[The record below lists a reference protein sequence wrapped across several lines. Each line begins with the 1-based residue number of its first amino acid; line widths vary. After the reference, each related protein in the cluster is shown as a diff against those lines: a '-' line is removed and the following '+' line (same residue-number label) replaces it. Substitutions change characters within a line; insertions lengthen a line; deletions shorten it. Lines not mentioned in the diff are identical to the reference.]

1 MSKAYSQWTAIMAMA
16 KASFK
21 ALLRSPSAL
30 GFSIAFP
37 LMFILLFGFMGNG
50 PSTVT
55 VAISKQSDT
64 TNIFYSVIKTKIK
77 SLKIIKDSTQAYY
90 NSLLEKGSITAILD
104 ITPGKDTGKAMYN
117 VHITSS
123 NASVDK
129 IGLLQA
135 MLEAA
140 QFNIDK
146 AVYPNNKTYI
156 NKTSTVVEGRKFKE
170 IDFILP
176 GQLGFSLLSTGLFGV
191 AFLLFSL
198 KDTLVLKRYFA
209 TPVNKGS
216 ILIAEGLARVAYQVI
231 VSSSIL
237 LLGKYVFGYQMV
249 HGWLTF
255 FELLVMCLIG
265 VFLFMGFGFMI
276 SAFAK
281 TLTTIPV
288 LTNILGFPQLLLSG
302 TFFPIEAFPFWL
314 KPIAKILPLTH
325 LNNCMR
331 KIGFSGYHI
340 TDCGLEI
347 GIIAIWTV
355 VLYAIAIRFFKW
367 E

>member
-1 MSKAYSQWTAIMAMA
+1 MSNTYSQWTAIKVLA

-21 ALLRSPSAL
+21 ALLRSPSAM

-37 LMFILLFGFMGNG
+37 LIFILLFGFMGSG

-55 VAISKQSDT
+55 IAVSKQSDT
-64 TNIFYSVIKTKIK
+64 TNILYSIIKTKLK
-77 SLKIIKDSTQAYY
+77 NLKIVKDSTVTYY
-90 NSLLEKGSITAILD
+90 NSLLEKGTITAIID
-104 ITPGKDTGKAMYN
+104 IMPSKDTTKSMFN
-117 VHITSS
+117 IHITSS

-129 IGLLQA
+129 IDLLNA
-135 MLEAA
+135 MLESA
-140 QFNIDK
+140 QFNIDA
-146 AVYPNNKTYI
+146 AVFPNKKTYVR
-156 NKTSTVVEGRKFKE
+156 KTNTVVEGRKFKE

-191 AFLLFSL
+191 AFLLFNL
-198 KDTLVLKRYFA
+198 KETLVLKRYFA
-209 TPVNKGS
+209 TPIKKGA
-216 ILIAEGLARVAYQVI
+216 ILIGEGLARVAYQVI
-231 VSSSIL
+231 ISSAIL

-281 TLTTIPV
+281 TINTIPV
-288 LTNILGFPQLLLSG
+288 FTNLLGFPQLLLSG
-302 TFFPIEAFPFWL
+302 TFFSIDAFPFWL
-314 KPIAKILPLTH
+314 KPVAKILPLTH

-340 TDCGLEI
+340 TDCGIEI
-347 GIIAIWTV
+347 GIIALWIV
-355 VLYAIAIRFFKW
+355 VLYALAIRFFKW